1 MDLIIIIGL
10 IVLGTLFF
18 LIEVFLLPGIS
29 VAGLAALCSMGYA
42 CYYAFT
48 ELGAAEGYL
57 TLAAVIVLC
66 TAALILFMKSRTL
79 DKLSLKKEIKS
90 SVDNKVE
97 RSLKI
102 GDKGT
107 TVTRLALIGMADF
120 GNRTAEVK
128 SIDGFIN
135 EQTPIVV
142 VRIEDGTI
150 LVKKSN

>member
-1 MDLIIIIGL
+1 MDFIIIIGL

-29 VAGLAALCSMGYA
+29 VAGFAALCSMGYA

>member
-48 ELGAAEGYL
+48 ELGATEGYL

>member
-1 MDLIIIIGL
+1 MDYLIIIGL
-10 IVLGTLFF
+10 IALGIIFF

-29 VAGLAALCSMGYA
+29 VAGLAALCSLVYA

-48 ELGAAEGYL
+48 ELGATEGYI
-57 TLAAVIVLC
+57 TLVAVIFLSIG
-66 TAALILFMKSRTL
+66 ALIWFMRSRTL
-79 DKLSLKKEIKS
+79 DKISLKKEIKS

-97 RSLKI
+97 RSLKV
-102 GDKGT
+102 GDEGT

-128 SIDGFIN
+128 SIDGFVD

-150 LVKKSN
+150 LVKQK